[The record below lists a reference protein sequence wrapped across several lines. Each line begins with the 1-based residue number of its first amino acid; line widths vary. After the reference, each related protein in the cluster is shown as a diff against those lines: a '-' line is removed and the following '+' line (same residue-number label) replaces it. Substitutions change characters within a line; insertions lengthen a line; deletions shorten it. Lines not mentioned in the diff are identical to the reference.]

1 MVSWAG
7 DNITVT
13 DIETAIKRIECGIGY
28 GVMYIAHALVINGA
42 KSIANEWAR
51 LSAQAMQEYKM
62 FYPEKIYNI
71 LTIFLVLSLLYGIG
85 RLIKDI
91 VEEHKY

>member
-1 MVSWAG
+1 MLASLCF
-7 DNITVT
+7 DIFSNDSTVPF
-13 DIETAIKRIECGIGY
+13 
-28 GVMYIAHALVINGA
+28 L
-42 KSIANEWAR
+42 
-51 LSAQAMQEYKM
+51 
-62 FYPEKIYNI
+62 YNI